1 MKVPH
6 ISQHLS
12 NMEKQIKSPKLR
24 FPEFTDEW
32 EKKPLIQL
40 SENGFSNGA
49 FNDPRKVGSGYR
61 IINVKDMYVDGT
73 INIHHLTRVAID
85 EKEFS
90 KNRVEFGD
98 IFFTRSSLVK
108 EGIAH
113 SNVNLSN
120 ADDLTF
126 DGHLIRMRPKKEICS
141 PIFLY
146 YNFATPNARIQFIQR
161 GKTTT
166 MTTIGQEDIATV
178 EIILPTLSEQK
189 RIASFFTVLD
199 KKIAELKQK
208 KNLLEQYKKGVMQ
221 KLFLSVLGLV
231 GLEDDKIGNED
242 GNPTIVKSN
251 KSKFRQLRF
260 KDENGKEFPKWEKKK
275 LGDIG
280 ETYGGLSGKSKENFG
295 FGKPY
300 IQYKQIFD
308 DSKIDISRFE
318 LVDIAQNEKQNKVQ
332 FGDVFFTV
340 SSETPNEIG
349 MSSVLLDKID
359 ELYLNSFCF
368 GYRANSLKELS
379 PYYSQY
385 LFRSEIFRTEI
396 IKLAQGSTRYNMS
409 KIQLLKIEIQLP
421 CLQEQTKIANFLS
434 AIDEKINRTENQI
447 QQTQQYKKGLLQKM
461 FV

>member
-1 MKVPH
+1 
-6 ISQHLS
+6 
-12 NMEKQIKSPKLR
+12 MEKQIKSPKLR

-199 KKIAELKQK
+199 KKIFELKQK
-208 KNLLEQYKKGVMQ
+208 KDLLEQYKKGVMQ
-221 KLFLSVLGLV
+221 KLFSQ
-231 GLEDDKIGNED
+231 EM
-242 GNPTIVKSN
+242 
-251 KSKFRQLRF
+251 RF
-260 KDENGKEFPKWEKKK
+260 KDENGKEFPKWENKK
-275 LGDIG
+275 LGDVLYEHKIKS
-280 ETYGGLSGKSKENFG
+280 SGKEEVFSVSVHKGLINQIEHLGRSFSASNTDNYNLVQPNDIVYTKSPTGDFPLGIIKQSKV
-295 FGKPY
+295 GKNVIVSPLY
-300 IQYKQIFD
+300 GVFTPQSKGLGYLLNVYFESPLNTSNYLGSLIQKGAKNTINITNSTFL
-308 DSKIDISRFE
+308 SKNIKLPIS
-318 LVDIAQNEKQNKVQ
+318 INEQNKI
-332 FGDVFFTV
+332 GDF
-340 SSETPNEIG
+340 
-349 MSSVLLDKID
+349 
-359 ELYLNSFCF
+359 
-368 GYRANSLKELS
+368 
-379 PYYSQY
+379 
-385 LFRSEIFRTEI
+385 LF
-396 IKLAQGSTRYNMS
+396 
-409 KIQLLKIEIQLP
+409 
-421 CLQEQTKIANFLS
+421 